1 VAALPPDY
9 DSDPERWRSMD
20 ASSQVFGDVHE
31 PVAQRLADL
40 GADPVID
47 VGGGQGRL
55 VRALPAGFTG
65 IVVDNSPAQLTDAF
79 GPRVLA
85 DARHLPFRDGCAGAV
100 TALWMLYHLDEP
112 ERAVA
117 ESWRLLRPGGWF
129 VTCTSSRRNDPELT
143 DGYPPTSF
151 DAEEA
156 EQIVRWVLTDVTVE
170 RWDAPMTR
178 LLDREAVLRY
188 CRSHHLP
195 AEAADRV
202 TPPVWLTKRGCLIY
216 ARREGG

>member
-1 VAALPPDY
+1 LPPDY
-9 DSDPERWRSMD
+9 DSDPERWRSTD
-20 ASSQVFGDVHE
+20 PTWQVFGDVHE
-31 PVAQRLADL
+31 PVADRLAAL
-40 GADPVID
+40 RADPIID

-55 VRALPAGFTG
+55 VRALPAGVTG

-79 GPRVLA
+79 GQRILA
-85 DARHLPFRDGCAGAV
+85 DAQQLPFRDKCAGAV

-117 ESWRLLRPGGWF
+117 EAWRVLRPGGWL
-129 VTCTSSRRNDPELT
+129 VASTSSRRNDPELT
-143 DGYPPTSF
+143 DGYPPTTF

-156 EQIVRWVLTDVTVE
+156 EQIIRRLFTEVTVE
-170 RWDAPMTR
+170 HWNEPMTHLPNR
-178 LLDREAVLRY
+178 DAVLRY

-216 ARREGG
+216 ARR